1 MEKSKML
8 FVALGQGAGNVV
20 DGLLSKDKR
29 YKGLFL
35 NSSLFDIKP
44 LKNAYIE
51 KKCIFI
57 SWNGWIR

>member
-20 DGLLSKDKR
+20 DGLLSKDKI

-44 LKNAYIE
+44 
-51 KKCIFI
+51 
-57 SWNGWIR
+57 